1 MHNGPAVSDEV
12 SEPYDVCNGWYAM
25 KEYQHHSVL
34 DNRQMYHYGI
44 LPPVHLATKVH
55 CILLSYTTCYYV
67 TLHTAKLHYTLLSCT
82 TYY

>member
-55 CILLSYTTCYYV
+55 Y
-67 TLHTAKLHYTLLSCT
+67 